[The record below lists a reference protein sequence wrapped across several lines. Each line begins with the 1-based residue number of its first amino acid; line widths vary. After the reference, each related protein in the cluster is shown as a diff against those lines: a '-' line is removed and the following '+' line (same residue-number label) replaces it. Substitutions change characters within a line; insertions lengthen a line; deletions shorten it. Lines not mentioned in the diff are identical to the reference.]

1 MTRSTTEL
9 LIVHCSATPP
19 SMDIGKREID
29 RWHRARGWLGIGYHF
44 VIRQNGRIETGRSIE
59 RAGAHAYG
67 YNDKSIG
74 ICLVGGVQEDD
85 KTTPEQNFST
95 EQYRALEA
103 LLFQLKRDYPE
114 AEVIGHRDVSS
125 KACPSFDVKTWWA
138 DRQDR
143 ELCSACGQPVLP
155 AAD

>member
-1 MTRSTTEL
+1 MPRSSTDY

-44 VIRQNGRIETGRSIE
+44 VIRQSGKVERGRSIDA
-59 RAGAHAYG
+59 AGAHARG
-67 YNDKSIG
+67 YNHNSIG

-85 KTTPEQNFST
+85 KTTPEQNYSA

-103 LLFQLKRDYPE
+103 LLHTLLDDHPNAK
-114 AEVIGHRDVSS
+114 VIGHCDVSV

-138 DRQDR
+138 ERQDHD
-143 ELCSACGQPVLP
+143 LCPTCGLPVPP
-155 AAD
+155 AAE